1 VSSLIALNGASL
13 LIPVR
18 VSLTAVS
25 DWEPDRVS
33 RLILPLAEPLKL
45 LLRISGAINES
56 SDFWLF
62 GSVIAFFEFSVS
74 VGLDSFSGSITG

>member
-1 VSSLIALNGASL
+1 MSSLIALNGASL

-18 VSLTAVS
+18 VSWTS

-56 SDFWLF
+56 SDFLLF
-62 GSVIAFFEFSVS
+62 GSVIAFFKFSVS